1 MRDATFASL
10 LACLLTCPPAP
21 AATPVHGPVGRGLEA
36 IDDAMLETLEK
47 HRFMGASVALAK
59 DGRLVFARGYGWAD
73 YQANRPMRPVTPVN
87 LASVSK
93 ALTGVAMLRL
103 ADEGRLGLDDRMVDL
118 LGRCGPRPGPRLRE
132 VTPRM
137 LLFHTAGYS
146 GGKDAPAGSHIH
158 ERDAA
163 LGKGP
168 LDTDQVVRFLLT
180 HPPETDPGTHAHYS
194 NVGYMAA
201 GAVVARVAGEDYAE
215 AVQEYVLR
223 PMGIRHIRL
232 GANHPDYLP
241 GEARR
246 YVAGQTKAL
255 PGGTW
260 HQFGPAGGW
269 VASSVDMARF
279 LTGLTGSRTGKPF
292 LSDRLMGEMVS
303 APPGLKLRPDGSH
316 FGLGWDKVWK
326 TDEGYGWLKNGGTGG
341 ISTMIIHRPDGI
353 DIVVLVN
360 SSNGPHKEKPAV
372 PPEGRFVREIQRLL
386 AEVKE
391 WPRGDFFTDFK

>member
-1 MRDATFASL
+1 MRGATQAAL
-10 LACLLTCPPAP
+10 LACLLACPVAP
-21 AATPVHGPVGRGLEA
+21 AAPPAHGLVGRGLEA
-36 IDDAMLETLEK
+36 IDAAMLETLEK
-47 HRFMGASVALAK
+47 HHFMGASVALAK

-73 YQANRPMRPVTPVN
+73 FHARRPMRPVTPVN

-118 LGRCGPRPGPRLRE
+118 FGRRGARPGPRLRE

-137 LLFHTAGYS
+137 LLFHTAGYA
-146 GGKDAPAGSHIH
+146 GGKDAEEAGRVH
-158 ERDAA
+158 ERDHV

-168 LDTDQVVRFLLT
+168 LDTDQVVRFLMT
-180 HPPETDPGTHAHYS
+180 HPPETDPGTRTHYS

-201 GAVVARVAGEDYAE
+201 GAVIARVAGTDYAE
-215 AVQEYVLR
+215 AVQEHVLR
-223 PMGIRHIRL
+223 PMGIHHVRL
-232 GANHPDYLP
+232 APNHPDYLP

-269 VASSVDMARF
+269 VASSVDLARF
-279 LTGLTGSRTGKPF
+279 LTALTGSRTGKPF
-292 LSDRLMGEMVS
+292 LSERMMAEMVS
-303 APPGLKLRPDGSH
+303 APPGIKLRPDGSH

-326 TDEGYGWLKNGGTGG
+326 DGGRYGWQKNGGTGG

-360 SSNGPHKEKPAV
+360 SSTGPHHEKLKV
-372 PPEGRFVREIQRLL
+372 PPEARFVREIQQLL
-386 AEVKE
+386 PEVKE
-391 WPRGDFFTDFK
+391 WPRGDFFRDFK